1 MLVASA
7 TNKNNLFLR
16 EKKMNITMSQFIEML
31 FAVANTTFIGFNSIT
46 VPSMRKTNN
55 RFVGLVEKC
64 STVNA
69 LIGYC
74 YQNMVDNAQKRQLSA
89 DLRATL
95 LDNGVP
101 ESAIDGFEND
111 LSDIVDQAH
120 QQFKTAGLQWGKYM
134 LNTLTGKLSPVLID
148 HTNKQE
154 VYRVYAQMA
163 IMQTKDPVYRW
174 IGGKE
179 LTSNELSEMKEFF
192 PKKKEGERQGL
203 AKPYIIRSY
212 ALDNVKSVR
221 MNKQSFQLVG

>member
-1 MLVASA
+1 M
-7 TNKNNLFLR
+7 K
-16 EKKMNITMSQFIEML
+16 ITMSQFIEML

-46 VPSMRKTNN
+46 VPQMRKTNN
-55 RFVGLVEKC
+55 RFHGLVEKC
-64 STVNA
+64 SQVNA

-95 LDNGVP
+95 LQNGVP
-101 ESAIDGFEND
+101 ASAIDGFEND
-111 LSDIVDQAH
+111 LSGIVDSAH
-120 QQFKTAGLQWGKYM
+120 QQFESAGLQWGKYM
-134 LNTLTGKLSPVLID
+134 VNPLTDKKSPVLIG

-179 LTSNELSEMKEFF
+179 LTSDEMSEMREFF
-192 PKKKEGERQGL
+192 SKKQEGTRQGL

-212 ALDNVKSVR
+212 GLDNIHSVR
-221 MNKQSFQLVG
+221 MNKQNFELVS